1 MKMSY
6 RQRLTLYFCLL
17 FALFTAGIIILEQ
30 SRERRYKTEALEGKL
45 DAYADIAMEYIRSHP
60 AGQPVSFDE
69 LMAVLP
75 DHIRFTWIDGGGN
88 VMYDNVIGDPA
99 SLENHAGRPEIR
111 AAAVSGKGSDIRVSV
126 SNDHEY
132 LYYAKQSGNS
142 FIRMALPYNIQVRDF
157 LKPDN
162 ASLYYI
168 LLMFVVVLVVIN
180 LVAGRFGKSIR
191 RLRDFSVAAG
201 SDQAALSPL
210 SFPNDELGEIGANIV
225 RDYEQLRESKDK
237 IALEREK
244 LLQHV
249 HSSSEGICFFTAGRE
264 VAYYNGLF
272 IQFLNV
278 LVDQVTVEPGVL
290 LTDDLFADIHRFLS
304 EKGKRPYFET
314 MIQRQGKHFAVR
326 VNRFDDHS
334 FEVILNDQTRQ
345 EKTRQLKQE
354 MTGNISH
361 ELRTPVASIRGYL
374 ETILDKPM
382 DAEKERHFLQKA
394 YNQVITLSELIQDMS
409 LLTKIDETPEAF
421 RSEPVAL
428 NSIVQKIHTNM
439 GQAMQAKGITI
450 RNDVPADT
458 AILGNEN
465 LLYAVFRNLTEN
477 VVRYAGENIQ
487 ITIRQYNRE
496 GRFAYF
502 SFADNGVGI
511 KEEKHLRRLF
521 ERFYRINEGRSRET
535 GGTGL
540 GLSIVKN
547 VITFHGGSITVKNRA
562 EGGLEFLFSLP
573 VLHSGLL
580 GT

>member
-1 MKMSY
+1 MKISY

-17 FALFTAGIIILEQ
+17 FALFTAGIIVLEQ
-30 SRERRYKTEALEGKL
+30 SRERRYKTQALEEKL
-45 DAYADIAMEYIRSHP
+45 DAYADIAIEYIRNQTEEP
-60 AGQPVSFDE
+60 ILFDA
-69 LMAVLP
+69 LMTVLP
-75 DHIRFTWIDGGGN
+75 NHIRLTWVDDRGN
-88 VMYDNVIGDPA
+88 VMYDNVIDDA
-99 SLENHAGRPEIR
+99 HSLQNHAARPEIQ
-111 AAAVSGKGSDIRVSV
+111 AAAESGHGSDIRVSA
-126 SNDHEY
+126 SNNLEY
-132 LYYAKQSGNS
+132 LYYAKQSGNTY
-142 FIRMALPYNIQVRDF
+142 IRVALPYDIQVRDF

-162 ASLYYI
+162 AFLYYI
-168 LLMFVVVLVVIN
+168 LLMFVIVLLVIN

-191 RLRDFSVAAG
+191 QLRDFSVAAG
-201 SDQAALSPL
+201 NDQANLSPL
-210 SFPNDELGEIGANIV
+210 FFPNDELGEIGANIV

-249 HSSSEGICFFTAGRE
+249 HSSSEGICFFTAERK

-278 LVDQVTVEPGVL
+278 LVDQVTVEPAVL
-290 LTDDLFADIHRFLS
+290 LTDDLFKDIHRFLD
-304 EKGKRPYFET
+304 EKGKQSYFET
-314 MIQRQGKHFAVR
+314 MLHRQGKHFAVR
-326 VNRFDDHS
+326 VNRFDDKS
-334 FEVILNDQTRQ
+334 FEVILNDQTKQ
-345 EKTRQLKQE
+345 EKNRQLKQE
-354 MTGNISH
+354 MTGNIAH

-382 DAEKERHFLQKA
+382 DAEKEKHFLNKA

-421 RSEPVAL
+421 LSESV
-428 NSIVQKIHTNM
+428 SIDSILHKIHTNM
-439 GQAMQAKGITI
+439 GSAMKAKGITI
-450 RNDVPADT
+450 QNDVPAET
-458 AILGNEN
+458 AIQGNEN

-477 VVRYAGENIQ
+477 VVRHAGENVQ

-502 SFADNGVGI
+502 SFADNGGGI

-521 ERFYRINEGRSRET
+521 ERFYRISEGRSRET

-547 VITFHGGSITVKNRA
+547 VITFHGGTITVKNRA

-573 VLHSGLL
+573 VQ
-580 GT
+580 